1 MKLDSTDFELFDLA
15 PRFDLDRGALD
26 TRWRAL
32 QGKVHPDR
40 FAVEGAASQR
50 IAMQWAVRIN
60 EAYQRLKDPLQRAAY
75 LCEINGAPIDAELNT
90 AMPTEFLMQ
99 QMQWRENLDDA
110 AGLTQVQALND
121 EVAQHRA
128 LALERLAL
136 ALDDQRDFESA
147 AMQVRA
153 LMFVERFEHDIDA
166 RLEALGQ

>member
-1 MKLDSTDFELFDLA
+1 LFDLA
-15 PRFDLDRGALD
+15 PRFALDRGDLD
-26 TRWRAL
+26 TRWREL